1 MTFQSTQNY
10 PSSNI
15 GNWDITKQV
24 SFSKL
29 GSFLT
34 SMTMGNAT
42 SCQTTV
48 ASLQPFYDPMLL
60 SSKDATER
68 SWASSSFPLRTIVS
82 NISHTNSNGFI
93 FPSTREHKIL
103 SKTPCRNHQTSLDE
117 LESLPPF
124 TYSRLMRL
132 LPVPHDGHG
141 WNGPLYSTT
150 AGRQWFPASHGVSW
164 KEIQKQ
170 RISTWKNFIDHNGL
184 EVGEFLRMFYLYL

>member
-1 MTFQSTQNY
+1 MQQVVRPLWPRCS
-10 PSSNI
+10 PSMI
-15 GNWDITKQV
+15 
-24 SFSKL
+24 L
-29 GSFLT
+29 CC
-34 SMTMGNAT
+34 
-42 SCQTTV
+42 CQ
-48 ASLQPFYDPMLL
+48 AKMLL
-60 SSKDATER
+60 NVREHLHLFLFA
-68 SWASSSFPLRTIVS
+68 PLCLTY
-82 NISHTNSNGFI
+82 HTHSNGFI